1 MYSMRNYIL
10 NKFIKL
16 DSKLL
21 MQLIILFLDIFAF
34 VYSLVTLNYTIIT
47 NCQRFLIYGFFFCL
61 FFDCFLWGE
70 KEFLYLQIFKIYVCF
85 VSNEFEFEQFV
96 SLFYWTISF
105 YCYEYIWNLSN
116 KMKIKFL
123 ILNISV
129 IIFLLYIFS
138 KKNLLDA
145 IIILIFNSVFLSF
158 LLFERLLRPIEYYSD
173 FPKNLKQLFLQDLF
187 SIPIMLFSWIWPYL
201 FVFSYVST
209 NSLFYNIISL
219 LLLLFIMFWENLN
232 SFQQYYLFVFPY
244 YTYAMIKIGV
254 IFILLFTR
262 RF

>member
-1 MYSMRNYIL
+1 MQNYIL
-10 NKFIKL
+10 NKLINL

-47 NCQRFLIYGFFFCL
+47 NCQRFLIYGFFLCL

-70 KEFLYLQIFKIYVCF
+70 KEFLCLQIFKIYIF
-85 VSNEFEFEQFV
+85 FISNEFEFEQFV

-105 YCYEYIWNLSN
+105 YCYEAIWNLSN

-123 ILNISV
+123 MLNISV

-138 KKNLLDA
+138 KKTLLDA

-158 LLFERLLRPIEYYSD
+158 LLFERLLRPI
-173 FPKNLKQLFLQDLF
+173 
-187 SIPIMLFSWIWPYL
+187 
-201 FVFSYVST
+201 
-209 NSLFYNIISL
+209 
-219 LLLLFIMFWENLN
+219 
-232 SFQQYYLFVFPY
+232 
-244 YTYAMIKIGV
+244 
-254 IFILLFTR
+254 
-262 RF
+262 